1 MSQSVNGKGRPARA
15 SLTEQRADTKL
26 RLASLVQQKL
36 LSRNLGQAEAA
47 ELLGLKQPK
56 VSALVNGKLSGFS
69 MEKLMELLNKLGEDV
84 EIKVRKAPRAA
95 EGKIHVTA
103 A

>member
-1 MSQSVNGKGRPARA
+1 MSQSAIRTNRPARA
-15 SLTEQRADTKL
+15 SSTEHRADTKL
-26 RLASLVQQKL
+26 RLALLVQQKL
-36 LSRNLGQAEAA
+36 LARNLGQADAA

-56 VSALVNGKLSGFS
+56 VSALVNGKLTGFS